1 MIGHFSSETIQSG
14 SLWDKIFYMLEEAFC
29 FLDKH
34 ELREF
39 IISRHT
45 TENYKIFIQEGGK
58 LYEIEILI
66 YIRVG

>member
-1 MIGHFSSETIQSG
+1 
-14 SLWDKIFYMLEEAFC
+14 MLEEAFC